1 MRKFFDGYLKEFVYG
16 ALDGTVTT
24 FAIIAGSAG
33 ASLSSAIVLILGI
46 SNVLA
51 DGFSMASSNYLSE
64 KSDREQSEIQNL
76 QGNGKKINPFK
87 KAFATF
93 ASFILIGSI
102 PLMPYAINAIFGIW
116 TEKIFL
122 ISCVFTSIA
131 FLLIGQMKALA
142 VNKNG
147 FLSGLETLLVGG
159 VAATVAYF
167 VGAFLDKI
175 I

>member
-24 FAIIAGSAG
+24 FAIISGSAG
-33 ASLSSAIVLILGI
+33 ANLDSTIVFILGI

-64 KSDREQSEIQNL
+64 KSHREQSEIQNS
-76 QGNGKKINPFK
+76 NESWEKINPSK

-93 ASFILIGSI
+93 ASFVLIGSI
-102 PLMPYAINAIFGIW
+102 PLIPYVFNALFDLWAENTFFVSCIF
-116 TEKIFL
+116 TFA
-122 ISCVFTSIA
+122 A
-131 FLLIGQMKALA
+131 FVLIGQVKALV
-142 VNKNG
+142 VNKSG
-147 FLSGLETLLVGG
+147 LLSALETLLVGG
-159 VAATVAYF
+159 AAAAVAYS
-167 VGAFLDKI
+167 VGAFLERI